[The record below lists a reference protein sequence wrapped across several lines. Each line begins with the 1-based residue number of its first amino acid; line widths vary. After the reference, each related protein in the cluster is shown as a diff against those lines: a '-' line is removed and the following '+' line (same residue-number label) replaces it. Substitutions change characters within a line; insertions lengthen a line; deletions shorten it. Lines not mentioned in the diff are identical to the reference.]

1 MPPPLVSVG
10 IPAYNRPESLERAVR
25 SVLDQTHSDLE
36 VVISDDAST
45 DAEVARVGERLG
57 AEDTRVSYMRQ
68 PRNIGHDRNYQRV
81 LELAQGSYFMW
92 LSDDD
97 RLHPRYVERCLAALQ
112 ADPGL
117 VIAWGTA
124 RYYRDGEHVIDE
136 RPMDL
141 GARRPG
147 LRVVSYFARVSVNGP
162 LFGLMRRSELIATG
176 GFPEVPGGD
185 WLLVARMA
193 ARGRV
198 LTLRDVHLHR
208 SLAGLGTRKEELAQ
222 SFGLTGGWARHH
234 HLWVARHLLG
244 ALPVSRAAAALSS
257 LLVVLRFPGIALLRR
272 AGLGWLEPR
281 ISGWLRARDLRGS
294 RP

>member
-1 MPPPLVSVG
+1 MRPLVSVG
-10 IPAYNRPESLERAVR
+10 IPAYNRPDGLERAVR
-25 SVLDQTHSDLE
+25 SVLDQTLGDLE
-36 VVISDDAST
+36 VVVSDDASPE
-45 DAEVARVGERLG
+45 DEVARVGERL
-57 AEDTRVSYMRQ
+57 AAADTRVRFVRQ
-68 PRNIGHDRNYQRV
+68 PRNLGHDRNYQHV
-81 LELAQGSYFMW
+81 LDAAEGRYFMW

-97 RLHPRYVERCLAALQ
+97 RLDSAYVARCLAVLES
-112 ADPGL
+112 DPG
-117 VIAWGTA
+117 VAIAWGTA
-124 RYYRDGEHVIDE
+124 RYYRDGVHVIDE

-141 GARRPG
+141 HARRPG
-147 LRVVSYFARVSVNGP
+147 LRVITYFARVSVNGP
-162 LFGLMRRSELIATG
+162 LFGLMRRSELLGAG
-176 GFPEVPGGD
+176 GFPAVPAGD

-208 SLAGLGTRKEELAQ
+208 SITGLGSREEELAR

-244 ALPVSRAAAALSS
+244 ALPVPPPAAALSS

-272 AGLGWLEPR
+272 AGLGALEPR
-281 ISGWLRARDLRGS
+281 VAAWLRARDLRGS

>member
-1 MPPPLVSVG
+1 MPPLVSVG

-25 SVLDQTHSDLE
+25 SVLDQTHQRLE

-45 DAEVARVGERLG
+45 DLDVAQVARRLSQ
-57 AEDTRVSYMRQ
+57 DDSRVRYVRQ
-68 PRNIGHDRNYQRV
+68 PSNLGHDRNYQRV
-81 LELAQGSYFMW
+81 LELAEGSYFMW

-97 RLHPRYVERCLAALQ
+97 WLDPAYVERCLAALRT
-112 ADPGL
+112 DRGL
-117 VIAWGTA
+117 AIVWGAA
-124 RYYRDGEHVIDE
+124 RYYRNGETVIDE

-162 LFGLMRRSELIATG
+162 LFGLMRRSDLLAAG
-176 GFPEVPGGD
+176 GFPEVPAGD

-198 LTLRDVHLHR
+198 LTVRDVHLHR
-208 SLAGLGTRKEELAQ
+208 SVTGLGSRKEELAR

-234 HLWVARHLLG
+234 HLWVARHMLG
-244 ALPVSRAAAALSS
+244 ALPVSPPAAALSS

-272 AGLGWLEPR
+272 AGLGRLEPHV
-281 ISGWLRARDLRGS
+281 SAWLRARDLRGS

>member
-1 MPPPLVSVG
+1 MPPLVSVG

-25 SVLDQTHSDLE
+25 SALDQTQPNLE

-45 DAEVARVGERLG
+45 DVEVTHVGRRLSADDSRVR
-57 AEDTRVSYMRQ
+57 YIRQ
-68 PRNIGHDRNYQRV
+68 PLNLGHDRNYQRV
-81 LELAQGSYFMW
+81 LELAEGRYFMW

-97 RLHPRYVERCLAALQ
+97 WLDTGYVERCLSALQ
-112 ADPGL
+112 ADDGL
-117 VIAWGTA
+117 AIVWGAA
-124 RYYRDGEHVIDE
+124 RYYRDGENVIDE

-162 LFGLMRRSELIATG
+162 LFGLMRRSDLLAAG
-176 GFPEVPGGD
+176 GFPEVPAGD

-198 LTLRDVHLHR
+198 LTVRDVHLHR
-208 SLAGLGTRKEELAQ
+208 SVTGLGSRKEELAR

-234 HLWVARHLLG
+234 HLWVARHMLG
-244 ALPVSRAAAALSS
+244 ALPVSPPAAALSS

-272 AGLGWLEPR
+272 AGLGRLEPHV
-281 ISGWLRARDLRGS
+281 SAWLRARDLRGS
-294 RP
+294 HP

>member
-1 MPPPLVSVG
+1 MPLVSVG
-10 IPAYNRPESLERAVR
+10 IPAYDRPRSMERAVR
-25 SVLDQTHSDLE
+25 SVLAQTHADLE
-36 VVISDDAST
+36 VVLSDDASG
-45 DAEVARVGERLG
+45 DAEVALVGRRLAEEDARVRY
-57 AEDTRVSYMRQ
+57 VRQ
-68 PRNIGHDRNYQRV
+68 PANLGHDLNYQRV
-81 LELAQGSYFMW
+81 LELAEGRYFMW

-97 RLHPRYVERCLAALQ
+97 WLDAGYVERCLAALE

-117 VIAWGTA
+117 AIAWGTA

-141 GARRPG
+141 GSRRPG

-162 LFGLMRRSELIATG
+162 LFGLMRRLELVAAG
-176 GFPEVPGGD
+176 GFPDVPGGD

-208 SLAGLGTRKEELAQ
+208 SATGLGSRKEELARA
-222 SFGLTGGWARHH
+222 FGLAGAWARHH
-234 HLWVARHLLG
+234 HLWVARNLFRE
-244 ALPVSRAAAALSS
+244 LPVSRPAAALSA
-257 LLVVLRFPGIALLRR
+257 LLVVLRFPGIELLRR
-272 AGLGWLEPR
+272 AGLGGLEPHVAA
-281 ISGWLRARDLRGS
+281 WLRQRDLRGS

>member
-1 MPPPLVSVG
+1 MPPLVSVG

-25 SVLDQTHSDLE
+25 SVLDQTHRRLE

-45 DAEVARVGERLG
+45 DLAVTHVARRLS
-57 AEDTRVSYMRQ
+57 EDDSRVRYVRQ
-68 PRNIGHDRNYQRV
+68 SLNLGHDRNYQRV
-81 LELAQGSYFMW
+81 LELAEGNYFMW

-97 RLHPRYVERCLAALQ
+97 WLDPGYVERCLAALQ
-112 ADPGL
+112 ADHGL
-117 VIAWGTA
+117 AIVWGTA
-124 RYYRDGEHVIDE
+124 RYYRDGECVIDE

-162 LFGLMRRSELIATG
+162 LFGLMRRSDLLAAG
-176 GFPEVPGGD
+176 GFPEVPAGD
-185 WLLVARMA
+185 WLLVAGMA

-198 LTLRDVHLHR
+198 LTVRDVHLHR
-208 SLAGLGTRKEELAQ
+208 SMTGLGSRKEELAR

-234 HLWVARHLLG
+234 HLWVARHMLG
-244 ALPVSRAAAALSS
+244 ALPVSRPAAALSS
-257 LLVVLRFPGIALLRR
+257 LIVVLRFPGIALLRR
-272 AGLGWLEPR
+272 VGFGRLEPHV
-281 ISGWLRARDLRGS
+281 SAWLRARDLRGS